1 LQKSNQDTSD
11 ADSDEKSPCSTI
23 VEHSLN
29 SDETKQRRD
38 PNIDESRDSS
48 MFESCGDDE
57 SVYDSCE
64 ETLEHSEYLS
74 TDTSY
79 DEGDDEELL
88 DATTSTTSTVVQ
100 KLKVKGVAVENNLE
114 NFVGNRSC
122 NADEEERVKS
132 DVDLTDLAV
141 EDDVAPPDVT
151 SALDTVLDM
160 ARIDINETRTSEQI
174 DFRGIDNREN
184 DSTIDM
190 QSHLDA
196 TAPHNTSTIDIN
208 EKENINETMETIPD
222 TLVMKVGLSPPN
234 RDNNDR
240 SVSEYPTGDSS
251 EELDIRKGDN
261 DLSSNTQLNDE
272 VVTSPLDRFQV
283 QVFNGGKECKVTP
296 IGDDIIR
303 SAQSPILKS
312 WSPLLCNSVS
322 SRGSHETKRIHM
334 AGDGGLSHKGA
345 SIDIAETESF
355 YSSSSTANCLSSVN
369 GQQNNGR
376 HSRDSCHAPVSFDFD
391 VLKTD
396 NKNDGGFHS
405 DASQKI
411 SLRGSA
417 LKHSEDV
424 YVVEKHKKNDVLA
437 AQRNVVPFIRS
448 DEPSACSTEESP
460 ITTIRTPR
468 TAAFIEKHMSDEKD
482 RLLGVLNKGLPIS
495 PKEIFQTEI
504 KKSESKTNQDA
515 DPDSRGR
522 MYKDDISLKADL
534 SLVDHVAAD
543 EYEDAPPIIKK
554 LVSREHLN
562 QGIMIINNW
571 LVSHNNDIPSYLP
584 DSIALDILGKTFDIS
599 QVKRI
604 CLSLCSLQRMM
615 ICRKNLS
622 SGESAMHYVF
632 LRKRN
637 SNSLE

>member
-1 LQKSNQDTSD
+1 MPRHPSSTTVSILQKSNQDASD
-11 ADSDEKSPCSTI
+11 DSDEKSPCCTV

-29 SDETKQRRD
+29 SDKTKQQHD

-74 TDTSY
+74 TDESY
-79 DEGDDEELL
+79 DGGDDEDLL

-100 KLKVKGVAVENNLE
+100 KLKVKGVTVENKLE
-114 NFVGNRSC
+114 KFVANRSFR
-122 NADEEERVKS
+122 ADEEERGKS

-151 SALDTVLDM
+151 SVLDM
-160 ARIDINETRTSEQI
+160 ARIDIDETRTSEQL
-174 DFRGIDNREN
+174 DFHGMDNRREN
-184 DSTIDM
+184 DSKIAM
-190 QSHLDA
+190 QSHLDF

-208 EKENINETMETIPD
+208 EKEKISEIVETIQD
-222 TLVMKVGLSPPN
+222 KLVMKVGLSPPN

-240 SVSEYPTGDSS
+240 SVSEHPTGDNS
-251 EELDIRKGDN
+251 EELDIGKGDN
-261 DLSSNTQLNDE
+261 DLSNTTQLNDE

-283 QVFNGGKECKVTP
+283 QLFNGGKECKVTP
-296 IGDDIIR
+296 IGDDILR
-303 SAQSPILKS
+303 STQSPILKS
-312 WSPLLCNSVS
+312 RSPLLCNSMS
-322 SRGSHETKRIHM
+322 SRGSHETKRINM
-334 AGDGGLSHKGA
+334 AGDSGLKHKGE
-345 SIDIAETESF
+345 SIDNAETESF
-355 YSSSSTANCLSSVN
+355 YSSSSAANCLSSVN
-369 GQQNNGR
+369 GQENNGR
-376 HSRDSCHAPVSFDFD
+376 HSRDSCHTPVSFDFD

-396 NKNDGGFHS
+396 DKNDDGFHS

-417 LKHSEDV
+417 PKYSDDAL
-424 YVVEKHKKNDVLA
+424 VVGEQKKNDVLA
-437 AQRNVVPFIRS
+437 
-448 DEPSACSTEESP
+448 DEPSACSTEESL
-460 ITTIRTPR
+460 ITAIRTPR

-495 PKEIFQTEI
+495 TKEDFQTEI
-504 KKSESKTNQDA
+504 KNSESKTNQDA

-522 MYKDDISLKADL
+522 MYKDDISSKADL
-534 SLVDHVAAD
+534 RLVDHVAAD

-571 LVSHNNDIPSYLP
+571 LVSHDNDIPSYLP

-622 SGESAMHYVF
+622 SGESVMHYVF